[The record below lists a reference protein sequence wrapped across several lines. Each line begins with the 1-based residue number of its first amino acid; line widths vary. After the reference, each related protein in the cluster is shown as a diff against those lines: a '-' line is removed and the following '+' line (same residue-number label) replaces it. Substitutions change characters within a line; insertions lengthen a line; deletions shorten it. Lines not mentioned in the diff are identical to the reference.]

1 MICVMKKYLAIVVMA
16 VVIVSCG
23 GRGRSAAYY
32 EQMVD
37 SIRKAEQVEAIQ
49 RKAGIAPD
57 KHPLRQW
64 LDSLQLRTLPIR
76 NAGDDLARLGDF
88 EPVPSWVCE
97 HLGYQASDD
106 VRAVALPS
114 VHDYNVVMMALMK
127 DSVNAVISLHTIDR
141 DMQPVDWL
149 SLYEKKEKRHRGSRG
164 YTFMEYFVTSNY
176 EVTVMHYFQ
185 SLRREQKPELLNMRR
200 YAINSEGLFEELIIE
215 L

>member
-1 MICVMKKYLAIVVMA
+1 MMKKYLAIVA
-16 VVIVSCG
+16 VVVVMVSCG

-64 LDSLQLRTLPIR
+64 LDSLQWRTLPIR

-106 VRAVALPS
+106 VRAVAMPS

-185 SLRREQKPELLNMRR
+185 PLRSERKPELLDMRR

>member
-1 MICVMKKYLAIVVMA
+1 MMKKYLAIVA
-16 VVIVSCG
+16 VVVAMVSCG

-64 LDSLQLRTLPIR
+64 LDSLQWRTLPIR

-106 VRAVALPS
+106 VRAVAMPS
-114 VHDYNVVMMALMK
+114 THHYDVVMMAQMK
-127 DSVNAVISLHTIDR
+127 DSVNAVISLHTIDH
-141 DMQPVDWL
+141 DLQPVDWL
-149 SLYEKKEKRHRGSRG
+149 CLYEKKVEKRGSDRG

>member
-1 MICVMKKYLAIVVMA
+1 MKKYLAIVVMA
-16 VVIVSCG
+16 VVMVSCG
-23 GRGRSAAYY
+23 GNGRSAAYY

-37 SIRKAEQVEAIQ
+37 SIRKAEQVEAMQ

-64 LDSLQLRTLPIR
+64 LDSLQWRTLPIR

-106 VRAVALPS
+106 VRAVAMPS
-114 VHDYNVVMMALMK
+114 VHDYNVVMMAQMK
-127 DSVNAVISLHTIDR
+127 DSVNAVISLHTIDH
-141 DMQPVDWL
+141 DLQPVDWL
-149 SLYEKKEKRHRGSRG
+149 CLYEKKEKRHRGSRG

-185 SLRREQKPELLNMRR
+185 SLRRERKPELLNMRR

>member
-64 LDSLQLRTLPIR
+64 LDSLQWRTLPIR

-106 VRAVALPS
+106 VRAVAMPS
-114 VHDYNVVMMALMK
+114 THHYDVVMIAQMK
-127 DSVNAVISLHTIDR
+127 DSVNAVISLHTIDH
-141 DMQPVDWL
+141 DLQPVDWL
-149 SLYEKKEKRHRGSRG
+149 CLYEKKVEKRGSDRG

>member
-1 MICVMKKYLAIVVMA
+1 MKRGLLWILFIPLTLALL
-16 VVIVSCG
+16 SCG
-23 GRGRSAAYY
+23 QRKRDAVFY

-64 LDSLQLRTLPIR
+64 LDTLQLRTLPIR

-88 EPVPSWVCE
+88 EPVPSWVGE
-97 HLGYQASDD
+97 HLGYKADD
-106 VRAVALPS
+106 DLRAVAMPS

-127 DSVNAVISLHTIDR
+127 DSVNAVISLHTIDN
-141 DMQPVDWL
+141 DLQPVDWL
-149 SLYEKKEKRHRGSRG
+149 CLYEKKVEKRGSDRG

-185 SLRREQKPELLNMRR
+185 SLRRERKPELLNMRR

-215 L
+215 P

>member
-1 MICVMKKYLAIVVMA
+1 MKKYLAIVVMA

-64 LDSLQLRTLPIR
+64 LDSLQWRTLPIR

-106 VRAVALPS
+106 VRAVAMPS
-114 VHDYNVVMMALMK
+114 THHYDVVMMAQMK
-127 DSVNAVISLHTIDR
+127 DSVNAVISLHTIDH
-141 DMQPVDWL
+141 DLQPVDWL
-149 SLYEKKEKRHRGSRG
+149 CLYEKKVEKRGSDRG

-185 SLRREQKPELLNMRR
+185 SLRREQKPELQNMRR

>member
-1 MICVMKKYLAIVVMA
+1 MKKYLAIVVMA
-16 VVIVSCG
+16 VVMVSCG

-64 LDSLQLRTLPIR
+64 LDSLQWRTLPIR

-106 VRAVALPS
+106 VRAVAMPS
-114 VHDYNVVMMALMK
+114 THHYDVVMMAQMK
-127 DSVNAVISLHTIDR
+127 DSVNAVISLHTIDH
-141 DMQPVDWL
+141 DLQPVDWL
-149 SLYEKKEKRHRGSRG
+149 CLYEKKVEKRGSDRG

-185 SLRREQKPELLNMRR
+185 SLRRERKPELLNMRR
-200 YAINSEGLFEELIIE
+200 YAINSEGLFEERTVE
-215 L
+215 F

>member
-37 SIRKAEQVEAIQ
+37 SIRKAEQVEAIL

-64 LDSLQLRTLPIR
+64 LDSLQWRTLPIR

-106 VRAVALPS
+106 VRAVAMPS
-114 VHDYNVVMMALMK
+114 THHYDVVMMAQMK
-127 DSVNAVISLHTIDR
+127 DSVNAVISLHTIDH
-141 DMQPVDWL
+141 DLQPVDWL
-149 SLYEKKEKRHRGSRG
+149 CLYEKKVEKRGSDRG

>member
-1 MICVMKKYLAIVVMA
+1 MICVMKKHLAIVVMA
-16 VVIVSCG
+16 VVMVSCG

-64 LDSLQLRTLPIR
+64 LDSLQWRTLPIR

-106 VRAVALPS
+106 VRAVAMPS
-114 VHDYNVVMMALMK
+114 THHYDVVMMAQMK
-127 DSVNAVISLHTIDR
+127 DSVNAVISLHTIDH
-141 DMQPVDWL
+141 DLQPVDWL
-149 SLYEKKEKRHRGSRG
+149 CLYEKKVEKRGSDRG

>member
-1 MICVMKKYLAIVVMA
+1 MKKHLAIVVMA

-64 LDSLQLRTLPIR
+64 LDSLQWRTLPIR

-106 VRAVALPS
+106 VRAVAMPS
-114 VHDYNVVMMALMK
+114 THHYDVVMMAQMK
-127 DSVNAVISLHTIDR
+127 DSVNAVISLHTIDH
-141 DMQPVDWL
+141 DLQPVDWL
-149 SLYEKKEKRHRGSRG
+149 CLYEKKVEKRGSDRG

>member
-1 MICVMKKYLAIVVMA
+1 MKKHLAIVVMA
-16 VVIVSCG
+16 VVMVSCG

-64 LDSLQLRTLPIR
+64 LDSLQWRTLPIR

-106 VRAVALPS
+106 VRAVAMPS
-114 VHDYNVVMMALMK
+114 THHYDVVMMAQMK
-127 DSVNAVISLHTIDR
+127 DSVNAVISLHTIDH
-141 DMQPVDWL
+141 DLQPVDWL
-149 SLYEKKEKRHRGSRG
+149 CLYEKKVEKRGSDRG

>member
-1 MICVMKKYLAIVVMA
+1 MKKYLAIVVMA

-64 LDSLQLRTLPIR
+64 LDSLQWRTLPIR

-185 SLRREQKPELLNMRR
+185 PLRSERKPELLNMRR
-200 YAINSEGLFEELIIE
+200 YAINSEGLFEERTVE
-215 L
+215 F